1 MLQYFYFRIFDACR
15 LGLYVRKMKLVI
27 LTILNS
33 NLWTL
38 VLISKEKSNYR
49 AERPVIYDWQT
60 EDIACMFADST
71 SNFNFLTV
79 QS

>member
-49 AERPVIYDWQT
+49 A
-60 EDIACMFADST
+60 
-71 SNFNFLTV
+71 
-79 QS
+79 